1 MAVIRADRPE
11 RRYQLAR
18 AGRRRHPCWVAYE
31 YVVCSRQTRHEFTMN
46 SYTATT
52 EAATSVVFHSVVDL
66 FRARRARPTFS
77 MIDSAVAVQM
87 YGIGFSL
94 C

>member
-1 MAVIRADRPE
+1 MTSLECGGA
-11 RRYQLAR
+11 
-18 AGRRRHPCWVAYE
+18 RRRTHISPSS
-31 YVVCSRQTRHEFTMN
+31 CSGRDRI
-46 SYTATT
+46 ATT
-52 EAATSVVFHSVVDL
+52 AMTTSVTTPPKITLGTTPSVVFHSVVDL
-66 FRARRARPTFS
+66 FSARRARPTFS